1 LAVEASM
8 EGLEAF
14 TEAGAGMA
22 DSIVTSPAASALGLV
37 FGPGSIGPDRTMA
50 TTDIPIIRTTGA
62 ILTALIL
69 ATRMVTGRMATARI

>member
-22 DSIVTSPAASALGLV
+22 DSIITSPAASALGLV

-50 TTDIPIIRTTGA
+50 TTDIPIIHTTGA
-62 ILTALIL
+62 ILTVLIP
-69 ATRMVTGRMATARI
+69 ATRMLTGRMVTVRI